1 MKLADIFEQ
10 PMQGKVTRVAG
21 DNVEI
26 SDPKKPG
33 ITTKIDLKKMD
44 IDTKD
49 PNNPTLKPKKP
60 GAQGQGQ
67 KIKPGQ
73 TISVATETEKKRL
86 SNLEEG
92 INDPAIFKAIFL
104 AGGPGSGKSFMVD
117 AIGLKGLGF
126 RLINNDK
133 AFEFYLEKAGL
144 TKSPEDIMSEPGQS
158 AREKAKSVTKR
169 LMALHL
175 NEKLGLV
182 IDGTGKDFEK
192 ITDQA
197 NALRQVGYD
206 CAMIFVNTNKETAL
220 KRNSNRERVL
230 PDKMV
235 EKMWS
240 EVQDNI
246 GKFHNFF
253 GKNMYVVDNSVGAN
267 TAGVVNSMYKRMSQ
281 FAKEE
286 PNNPVA
292 KKWIEKARELN

>member
-1 MKLADIFEQ
+1 MKLVDIFEQ

-33 ITTKIDLKKMD
+33 ITTTVDLKKMD

-49 PNNPTLKPKKP
+49 PNKPTLKPKKP

-73 TISVATETEKKRL
+73 TISLASETEKKRL
-86 SNLEEG
+86 ISLEEG
-92 INDPAIFKAIFL
+92 VNDPAIFKAIFL
-104 AGGPGSGKSFMVD
+104 AGGPGSGKSYMVK

-126 RLINNDK
+126 RLINNDN
-133 AFEFYLEKAGL
+133 AFEYYLKKAGL
-144 TKSPEDIMSEPGQS
+144 TTSPDDIMSEPGQT
-158 AREKAKSVTKR
+158 AREKAKSVTSK
-169 LMALHL
+169 MMDIHL
-175 NEKLGLV
+175 KEKLGLV

-192 ITDQA
+192 ITNQA

-220 KRNSNRERVL
+220 QRNSTRDRVL
-230 PDKMV
+230 PDEMV
-235 EKMWS
+235 SKMWQ

-253 GKNMYVVDNSVGAN
+253 GKFMYVVDNSVGAN
-267 TAGVVNSMYKRMSQ
+267 TAGVVSNMYKRMVE

-286 PNNPVA
+286 PGNPIA